1 MLLTRTK
8 STIEILDFIKAM
20 MVVGLSS
27 LPYFH
32 ALVTTKAGPKD
43 WLPDI
48 GLINFITDSE
58 GYPLGFSNYRVFLY
72 TFLIHVFFF
81 IVWLAWLKNAKNRSY
96 YYALYIPVI
105 LSGFQIA
112 LILFNLRYTQFNDV
126 RLKLGLLLVLLLV
139 CAVLYLRKE
148 KFSKGTLFKWLGI
161 VIMAM
166 LPFIHDIIT
175 ERGLDG
181 VKSWVPVLGIE
192 DVLTGTDDKI
202 AGFKTY
208 RVFIYTLG
216 IHLFA
221 HLGALGWFMDAWRK
235 KYRAWILV
243 PVAITLYQ
251 LPVIISNWSNTS
263 LNNPSI
269 KLYISL
275 GICIL
280 LALNFFFNNKQD
292 NTNNQPI

>member
-1 MLLTRTK
+1 MIRTK

-32 ALVTTKAGPKD
+32 GLLTTKAGPKD
-43 WLPDI
+43 WVPDI

-81 IVWLAWLKNAKNRSY
+81 VVWLAWLKNAKNRSY

-126 RLKLGLLLVLLLV
+126 RLKLGLLLILLV
-139 CAVLYLRKE
+139 ICAFLYLRKE
-148 KFSKGTLFKWLGI
+148 PFSWRTSIKWLGI
-161 VIMAM
+161 VLAAM
-166 LPFIHDIIT
+166 LPFIHDVLT
-175 ERGLDG
+175 TRGLDG
-181 VKSWVPVLGIE
+181 VNSWVPVLGIE
-192 DVLTGTDDKI
+192 DALTGTDGKI
-202 AGFKTY
+202 VGFKTY

-216 IHLFA
+216 LHLFA
-221 HLGALGWFMDAWRK
+221 HLGSLGWFMDAYRK

-263 LNNPSI
+263 LNTPSV

-280 LALNFFFNNKQD
+280 LALNFFFNNKVE
-292 NTNNQPI
+292 NNKNQSI